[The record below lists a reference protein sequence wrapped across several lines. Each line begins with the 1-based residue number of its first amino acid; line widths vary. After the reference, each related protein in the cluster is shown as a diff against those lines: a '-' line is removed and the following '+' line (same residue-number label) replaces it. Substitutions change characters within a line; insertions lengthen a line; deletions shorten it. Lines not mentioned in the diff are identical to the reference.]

1 MQRKGAFSLKDTLNT
16 MSCTLGRAIM
26 STDVRPLLLL
36 KRKKMHSTFK
46 VRLLGIEFF
55 FVLF

>member
-1 MQRKGAFSLKDTLNT
+1 